1 MTTPKATLPNEAS
14 QLADSDPLQVL
25 RLSSAPIAV
34 RYLAAVVMTGFA
46 TVIAVGLDSKVTIP
60 NLSLVYVIPVV
71 VAAVAFGLGPS
82 LCSAVLGALA
92 YNFFFTEPRYT
103 LMVDDPANVWAIGL
117 LFVVG
122 CIASGVASIARR
134 RADDAA
140 LLMRQATIL
149 QLYSHDVV
157 GADDAKEIVSLAAT
171 ALEALF
177 HVPVVVM
184 LMSETAVTFIERRGK
199 IEPLD
204 VEMEAAQSSLTT
216 CRSVPAGVYPFDASR
231 FDFWPVSTPTGQWA
245 VIGLAFDPDERPSK
259 PATLVEAVGAVLAL
273 ALDRQHFRTD
283 CDGRSTK

>member
-1 MTTPKATLPNEAS
+1 MTTPKAKLPNEVS
-14 QLADSDPLQVL
+14 QLDDSDPIQVL

-34 RYLAAVVMTGFA
+34 RYLAAVVMIAFA
-46 TVIAVGLDSKVTIP
+46 TAIAAGLDSKVTTIP

-82 LCSAVLGALA
+82 LCTAVLGALA

-122 CIASGVASIARR
+122 CIASGVASVARR

-140 LLMRQATIL
+140 LLIRQATIL

-171 ALEALF
+171 TLEVLF
-177 HVPVVVM
+177 HVPVAVM
-184 LMSETAVTFIERRGK
+184 LMSETVVTFIERRGK
-199 IEPLD
+199 IGPLD

-245 VIGLAFDPDERPSK
+245 VIGLAFDRDERPSK
-259 PATLVEAVGAVLAL
+259 PATLVETVGSVLAL
-273 ALDRQHFRTD
+273 ALDRQHFRT
-283 CDGRSTK
+283 G